1 MSRGLTVVSRLRSVS
16 FRSLI
21 FRNGSQ
27 TRAGE
32 AEPPAPDLRLFW
44 KVPENRNSSPPREAA
59 PQPQPARSTQWPEL
73 DPRRAPSPLGSAP
86 RTQAEAR
93 VARPRPLRIVA
104 GCVSGVASPAQP
116 APRSPRRRTR
126 MQIGHV
132 TAKAAWPSPVPQSIY
147 GQRRHGH

>member
-32 AEPPAPDLRLFW
+32 AELPAPDLRLFW
-44 KVPENRNSSPPREAA
+44 KVPENRNSSPPGR
-59 PQPQPARSTQWPEL
+59 
-73 DPRRAPSPLGSAP
+73 PRRSPDRSLSHSGLSRTRGAPY
-86 RTQAEAR
+86 
-93 VARPRPLRIVA
+93 PRPALR
-104 GCVSGVASPAQP
+104 SGSGLRLGPRAPDPHGSSRAASRESRAR
-116 APRSPRRRTR
+116 RSPRSRAP

-147 GQRRHGH
+147 GQ